1 MFWYVG
7 PQSTG
12 PGQETL
18 SSSLRMEGVLVLAQ
32 WGCTGGPPPSC
43 LSNPCSPSAHR
54 LIVLLSFKIERKVDY
69 SDYIDTLTSPEQTS
83 HRTNLILS
91 GKWQRLAEKNKFKLV
106 TCLLLWISEVWEG
119 KVFFWS
125 DFSSQA
131 WGEHSYYL
139 FSLSY
144 PLAHVHG
151 IFCLSVCLSLSHTH
165 IHRPLFIKEKK
176 GGRKKIAN

>member
-18 SSSLRMEGVLVLAQ
+18 SSSLRMEGVLVIAQ